1 MKLRNFSVVQRLAFL
16 VLLVAGLLLVMTV
29 VVLQQHYEAQ
39 KDKAY
44 EETKHIVES
53 AYSVLE
59 HFSTLSENGDMTI
72 AEAQMQAK
80 GVIAAIRYDDGNYL
94 WIQDDTPAMVMHPL
108 KPALDGQDL
117 TDFKDA
123 NGDKFFVTMARLV
136 KSENEGFVPYVWPLP
151 NSEKAV
157 DKISYVKRFAP
168 WQWTVGTGIY
178 LTRLDAAF
186 SHIRNVFIGLGVVCL
201 ILVILFAWLIGQS
214 IITPLR
220 ATTERMKDIS
230 QGQGDLTRE
239 LPENGNDEIA
249 RLSRHYNAF
258 VAKVRESLQSLHGA
272 IEQVAQEGSRLADIR
287 QSSESQAQTQSH
299 NAIQV
304 ASAMEQM
311 TVNIGDVSRHAAEA
325 DHSTESLQSLHGAI
339 EQVAQEG
346 SRLADIRQS
355 SESQAQTQSHNA
367 IQVASAMEQMTVNI
381 GDVSR
386 HAAEADHSTE
396 SAGQSAKAGIQAVAQ
411 SVTDIQSL
419 NQSIESVVNTVSQLA
434 QQSDK
439 IGSVLDVIRGISE
452 QTNLLALNAA
462 IEAARA
468 GEQGR
473 GFAVVADEVRTLA
486 SRTGQS
492 TDEIQQMI
500 QELQS
505 GSSAAVNAV
514 KTSQSAVDST
524 VANVKQAD
532 ETLRTL
538 LSIMSDIAAKNRH
551 IAEATGQQSD
561 AAQEVNLRINELSES
576 ARHTVSNV
584 EEMTQTSIALAGHVE
599 QARQAM
605 RKFQY

>member
-325 DHSTESLQSLHGAI
+325 DHSTES
-339 EQVAQEG
+339 
-346 SRLADIRQS
+346 
-355 SESQAQTQSHNA
+355 
-367 IQVASAMEQMTVNI
+367 
-381 GDVSR
+381 
-386 HAAEADHSTE
+386 
-396 SAGQSAKAGIQAVAQ
+396 AGQSAKAGIQAVAQ

>member
-80 GVIAAIRYDDGNYL
+80 GVTAAIRYDDGNYL

-258 VAKVRESLQSLHGA
+258 VAKVR
-272 IEQVAQEGSRLADIR
+272 
-287 QSSESQAQTQSH
+287 
-299 NAIQV
+299 
-304 ASAMEQM
+304 
-311 TVNIGDVSRHAAEA
+311 
-325 DHSTESLQSLHGAI
+325 ESLQSLHGAI